1 MLGQINPWTLATG
14 SSRSRKRLASV
25 VSSDSEEVPLS
36 RKRQK
41 TINTDRG
48 KENEEDIVDLER
60 QDQDQ
65 EDIDLEDEDRH
76 YERED
81 GQHSASD
88 DDPDE
93 SDNTGDERR
102 GEDDSKEH
110 EYSDGSEAEE
120 NVVSEDDQ
128 PVRSK
133 RRFVRNTASIPDELN
148 I

>member
-81 GQHSASD
+81 GQHNASD
-88 DDPDE
+88 DD
-93 SDNTGDERR
+93 RR